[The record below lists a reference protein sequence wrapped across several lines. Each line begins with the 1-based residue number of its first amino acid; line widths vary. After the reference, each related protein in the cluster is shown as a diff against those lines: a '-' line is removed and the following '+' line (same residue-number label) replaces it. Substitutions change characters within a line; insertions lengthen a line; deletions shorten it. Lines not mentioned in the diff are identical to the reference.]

1 MYVCIYY
8 VCTHIVCFSKFFE
21 NTRIHLCKISV
32 SFRCMQC
39 HFKRCKTVASA
50 FAEHLPGTRRRSWTS
65 PWSSLCSRGNIARF
79 RRRWYEM
86 AETAC
91 VTEAQRLGYVEATH
105 LFCYGPGLLVWGKQE
120 RIRRKKGLKSRF
132 SPNTPPP
139 NRPGCVSSRQ
149 QTATAGRHSWN

>member
-1 MYVCIYY
+1 MYVYITSVRILY
-8 VCTHIVCFSKFFE
+8 VFFE

-139 NRPGCVSSRQ
+139 PPNRPGCVSSRQ